1 MRIVVDTNVFVSAC
15 LGEGASNTMIAA
27 GLQRRYVPLMG
38 AALLVEYEDVMG
50 RADLFRISRLAQRE
64 RDELLDIFLANCEW
78 TRVYYLGDRMSAT
91 RRTTIWSNWRSLAGR
106 NVW

>member
-15 LGEGASNTMIAA
+15 LGEGASNAMIAA

-78 TRVYYLGDRMSAT
+78 TRVYLWRQFPDEVDNHLA
-91 RRTTIWSNWRSLAGR
+91 NWRSLAGR

>member
-15 LGEGASNTMIAA
+15 LGEGASNAMIAA

-78 TRVYYLGDRMSAT
+78 TRASRTASAPTASTASTT
-91 RRTTIWSNWRSLAGR
+91 RSRASP
-106 NVW
+106 